1 MKRVRNMLGV
11 IVGAILIVLL
21 LRNGVAT
28 SYLIPSSGM
37 EPTLYQGERIL
48 VNKCSYGLRLPFMQW
63 WGYHRWGDC
72 QVTQGDVLT
81 FNNPANY
88 KEKVI
93 SQREVFIGRCT
104 GTPGDTLWVDSLF
117 NQTSVAKD
125 SLCHP
130 LIVPRKGLT
139 IPVHAWNST
148 LLRNM
153 LVLHERRQAEVRRDT
168 LFIDGHPATH
178 CTFTKDYFWIS
189 TDNPTNLSDSRLF
202 GFVPEDH
209 IIGKAV
215 LVWLSKKEG
224 TGFLRGYRQERIG
237 LPIH

>member
-117 NQTSVAKD
+117 NQTSVAKT
-125 SLCHP
+125 P
-130 LIVPRKGLT
+130 YAI
-139 IPVHAWNST
+139 
-148 LLRNM
+148 LLSS
-153 LVLHERRQAEVRRDT
+153 
-168 LFIDGHPATH
+168 PA
-178 CTFTKDYFWIS
+178 KD
-189 TDNPTNLSDSRLF
+189 
-202 GFVPEDH
+202 
-209 IIGKAV
+209 
-215 LVWLSKKEG
+215 
-224 TGFLRGYRQERIG
+224 
-237 LPIH
+237 